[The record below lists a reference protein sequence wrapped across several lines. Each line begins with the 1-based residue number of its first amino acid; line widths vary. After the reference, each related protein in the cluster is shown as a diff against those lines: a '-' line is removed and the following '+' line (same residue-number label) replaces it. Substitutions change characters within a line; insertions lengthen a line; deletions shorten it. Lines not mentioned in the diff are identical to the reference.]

1 MASRGPSPFPAG
13 GMRATLVGGNTVGAA
28 VRERAP
34 RADGY
39 RHVDTPGLVRQLR
52 DLSVNTYL
60 YGIWDSPTDFG
71 DLRDEF
77 LPAAEAA
84 GIAVIPYLVP
94 PSETSE
100 HGRASRPYLLDF
112 VTWASELA
120 ELSTRYKNLVG
131 WAIDDFEF
139 ALNAEL
145 FTPEYMQD
153 IVGAAAAVNPDLRFY
168 TCAYYGAATD
178 ERFLDKYGP
187 YVDGIIYPFL
197 DGHHENTTVA
207 GSLAD
212 CLDAV
217 LEFTEPRNLELIPLI
232 YAGRFLD
239 APLAPTED
247 YVATALETALRYA
260 ADGRTA
266 GTIAY
271 GTQLDD
277 APTPASDN
285 KAMYGAGRLALIAP
299 RGPVVAGAVASAKQ
313 VVPVDPAA
321 ARQEISFW
329 YHRWFHARGIEPE
342 TYRLELLIDDTVVW
356 GIDLAEQPWAVWTQ
370 GDGLMGPVDVTQ
382 ATRGRDRVEVSF
394 RLRCLRDTGLSYV
407 DVGVDNVETIGLFLR
422 NGGFEDRTDWTFGS
436 DGPLLALVD
445 RFVPDRPARIRAA
458 VTRCFGAD

>member
-1 MASRGPSPFPAG
+1 MASRGPSPFPPG
-13 GMRATLVGGNTVGAA
+13 GMKAVLVGGNTVGAA
-28 VRERAP
+28 VREREP
-34 RADGY
+34 RSDGY
-39 RHVDTPGLVRQLR
+39 RHVDTPGLVRKLR

-60 YGIWDSPTDFG
+60 YGIWDSPTDFD
-71 DLRDEF
+71 DLRQEF

-84 GIAVIPYLVP
+84 GIAVVPYLVP

-100 HGRASRPYLLDF
+100 TGRASRPFLLDF
-112 VTWASELA
+112 AAWATELA
-120 ELSTRYKNLVG
+120 DLSTRYKNLVG

-139 ALNAEL
+139 ELNAKL

-153 IVGAAAAVNPDLRFY
+153 IVDAAAAVNPDLRFY
-168 TCAYYGAATD
+168 TCAYYGAATS

-207 GSLAD
+207 TSIAE

-217 LEFTEPRNLELIPLI
+217 LEFTRPRNLELIPLI

-247 YVATALETALRYA
+247 YVAATLEIAARYA
-260 ADGRTA
+260 ADGRTG

-285 KAMYGAGRLALIAP
+285 KAMYGTGRLALIAP
-299 RGPVVAGAVASAKQ
+299 REPVLAGTAAEAKQ
-313 VVPVDPAA
+313 VVAVDPAA

-329 YHRWFHARGIEPE
+329 YHRWFHARGIQPD
-342 TYRLELLIDDTVVW
+342 TYMLELLIDDVVVW
-356 GIDLAEQPWAVWTQ
+356 GIDIAQQPWAVWTQ
-370 GDGLMGPVDVTQ
+370 GDGLMGPVDVTRE
-382 ATRGRDRVEVSF
+382 ARGRDRVQVCF
-394 RLRCLRDTGLSYV
+394 RLRAVRDTTLSYV
-407 DVGVDNVETIGLFLR
+407 DVGVDNVETIGLSLR
-422 NGGFEDRTDWTFGS
+422 NGGFDEQQDWTLEMQ
-436 DGPLLALVD
+436 GPLLAVIDL
-445 RFVPDRPARIRAA
+445 FVTDRPARIRRA
-458 VTRCFGAD
+458 VTRSFATT